1 MSIEQSK
8 ILMLGGAGFV
18 GESILRH
25 LVVKTPGR
33 NILVVDRDVNR
44 SNQMSERFGI
54 ETLIGNL
61 EDFQT
66 WRQIVLQGPFS
77 KVFHLAA
84 NSDIRLGSL
93 NPILDFRDTLLTSL
107 LLAEFLKE
115 IKPEMV
121 LFASSSAIFGAKESS
136 ISSQDELMPKIP
148 ISSYGWS
155 KLASESALTQ
165 ACQEVASAI
174 LIVRFPNVV
183 GGSVTHGILYDFKM
197 KLRKNPHKLQ
207 VLGNGSQ
214 TKPYIHVDDL
224 VEVIM
229 NLFEENTT
237 RKLVVNIGPKDT
249 LMVREIVDIVRE
261 ITGLNFDTQY
271 QLSESGWEGD
281 VVKYSYASSESYSYG
296 NIRSSSQAVYDAFYE
311 WWNK

>member
-8 ILMLGGAGFV
+8 ILVLGGAGFV

-25 LVVKTPGR
+25 LVSKLPDQK
-33 NILVVDRDVNR
+33 ILVVDRDVNR
-44 SNQMSERFGI
+44 LNQMSERFGV
-54 ETLIGNL
+54 ETLVGNL
-61 EDFQT
+61 EDFHT
-66 WRQIVLQGPFS
+66 WRQIVLLGPFS

-84 NSDIRLGSL
+84 NSDIRSGSL
-93 NPILDFRDTLLTSL
+93 KPTLDFRDTLLTSL

-115 IKPEMV
+115 IKPNVV
-121 LFASSSAIFGAKESS
+121 LFASSSAIFGTKESS
-136 ISSQDELMPKIP
+136 ISSQDELIPRIP

-165 ACQEVASAI
+165 ACQEVASDI

-197 KLRKNPHKLQ
+197 KLRNNPDKLQ

-224 VEVIM
+224 VEVIVHM
-229 NLFEENTT
+229 LEENAN
-237 RKLVVNIGPKDT
+237 RKLLVNIGPKDT

-261 ITGLNFDTQY
+261 ITGLHFDIQY
-271 QLSESGWEGD
+271 QLSDSGWEGD
-281 VVKYSYASSESYSYG
+281 VVKYSYASSEIYPYG